1 MLSTVLNAGLLQSRN
16 YFFYLL
22 HWTHLI
28 HYALLL
34 FSQSAFFSC
43 TEDQFHLNL
52 SKSYILKYFKT
63 LITSYARKIEIQR
76 PNIFH
81 FKAFSMINLQYE
93 IKICQKIY
101 NRVTMTVYVKFVV
114 RFNVHKTLPSSY
126 YLDQNFGFCDKF
138 M

>member
-1 MLSTVLNAGLLQSRN
+1 MLAFSSLEITFSTFYIGHTSFTMLY
-16 YFFYLL
+16 YFLVK
-22 HWTHLI
+22 
-28 HYALLL
+28 
-34 FSQSAFFSC
+34 SAFFSC
-43 TEDQFHLNL
+43 TEDQFYLLNL

-63 LITSYARKIEIQR
+63 LITSYERKIEIQR

-101 NRVTMTVYVKFVV
+101 NRVTMTVHVKFVV
-114 RFNVHKTLPSSY
+114 RFNVHKTFPSSY
-126 YLDQNFGFCDKF
+126 HLDQNFGFCDKF